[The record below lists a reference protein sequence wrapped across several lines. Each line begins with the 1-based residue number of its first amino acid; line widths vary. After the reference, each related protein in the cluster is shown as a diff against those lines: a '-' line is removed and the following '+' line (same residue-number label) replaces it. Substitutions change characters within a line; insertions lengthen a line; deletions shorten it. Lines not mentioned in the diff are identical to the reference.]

1 MKKAGVFSSSYAD
14 DTNARIQLSL
24 QFQFYNISQR
34 IPELMAEIQEWM
46 DDHFLKL
53 NPKKTEIILLYP
65 PQDKGTEKL
74 KGVFIDGN
82 CVRFSE
88 TVKLLGVQLD
98 SNLKFDVQ
106 VNEIVTTTLYHLKN
120 ISKIKRYLSH
130 SETETLVHAFL
141 SNKLDYCNSILFGI
155 NQATLSKLQTVQN
168 KAARI
173 VLGLS
178 PFSLV
183 TDAMLAD
190 LHWLK
195 LDQRIIFKV
204 LLFVHKFFMNAA
216 PHWLSEQLIV
226 IDIDERLLHNLYFNS
241 ASGRRSFTYAAPRF
255 WNCLKKDIRL
265 LNDTEQ
271 FKTSI
276 KTVLFRNTN
285 NIIGAVKGYAE

>member
-74 KGVFIDGN
+74 KGVFIDGD

-178 PFSLV
+178 PFSSV

-190 LHWLK
+190 FHWLK

-216 PHWLSEQLIV
+216 PQW
-226 IDIDERLLHNLYFNS
+226 
-241 ASGRRSFTYAAPRF
+241 
-255 WNCLKKDIRL
+255 
-265 LNDTEQ
+265 
-271 FKTSI
+271 
-276 KTVLFRNTN
+276 
-285 NIIGAVKGYAE
+285 

>member
-74 KGVFIDGN
+74 KGVFIDGD

-178 PFSLV
+178 PFSSV

-190 LHWLK
+190 FHWLK